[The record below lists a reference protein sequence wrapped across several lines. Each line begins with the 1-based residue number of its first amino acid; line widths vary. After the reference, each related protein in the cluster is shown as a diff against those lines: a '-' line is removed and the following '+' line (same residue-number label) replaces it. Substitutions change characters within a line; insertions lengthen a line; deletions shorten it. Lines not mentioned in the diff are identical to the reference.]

1 MSDLS
6 TASLEH
12 CLTEEERRTFNE
24 TGIIYVRN
32 ALSPEQVAHG
42 VELTERIHKA
52 KLAEGHDPR
61 IALFYPN
68 FIPDDPFFIDLI
80 DYERVLPQSLGDP
93 GLEYLSVPRAFDCDA
108 TER

>member
-6 TASLEH
+6 AASLEH
-12 CLTEEERRTFNE
+12 RLTEEERQTFNE

-32 ALSPEQVAHG
+32 ALSTEQVEHG
-42 VELTERIHKA
+42 VELTERIHKT

-68 FIPDDPFFIDLI
+68 FIPDDPYFIDLV
-80 DYERVLPQSLGDP
+80 DYERVSAQGMGDP
-93 GLEYLSVPRAFDCDA
+93 GLEYLSISRASDCDA
-108 TER
+108 AER